1 MTIKARVIYDPQ
13 RLTSRLVIS
22 NDKGRV
28 ITWEDG
34 APWWTESQGEATH
47 LDLGTDESIARAM
60 YEALAE
66 HFGGT
71 AVNAL
76 QLRKDYE
83 AERARVDRMIGGL
96 LDTPTTVVIDGKA
109 VMVGGADGRTRSDA

>member
-1 MTIKARVIYDPQ
+1 MTIKARVIYDANY
-13 RLTSRLVIS
+13 LKDRLVIG
-22 NDKGRV
+22 DGTGRA

-34 APWWTESQGEATH
+34 TPRWADRGSEVTH
-47 LDLGTDESIARAM
+47 LTLPDDESIARAM

-83 AERARVDRMIGGL
+83 AERARVDRMIDRV
-96 LDTPTTVVIDGKA
+96 LDTPTTVVIDGKTA
-109 VMVGGADGRTRSDA
+109 MVGGVRSDA